1 MGEIHNIDLKFVIF
15 SMISVFILTKRVYVH
30 ATLEV
35 DFYSQSCPLVEEIV
49 RSVITKAYYNDSQIA
64 PALIRM
70 HFHDCFVRGC
80 DGSILLD
87 STPGSTSEKEAI
99 PNQTIRGYEVI
110 DEAKAMV
117 ESQCPSTVS
126 CADILAFAAR
136 DSATLA
142 SKKILYQVAAGR
154 RDGRISLEN
163 EVAINLPSQFFNAT
177 QLISNFES
185 KNLTA
190 EDLVILTGAHSIGV
204 AHCKSFINRL
214 YNFSAASGT
223 DPTLDPVYA
232 AILKRKCPSNTTNS
246 SSTVVALDSL
256 TPTIL
261 DNMFYVGLTKNL
273 GLLSSDQA
281 LLTEEF
287 LRNMVEMNANSE
299 KLFESKFGEAMVKM
313 GEIEV
318 LTGSD
323 GEIRKNCRVVNINAP
338 DDLPYLQFRSFE
350 VIQEAKRQGRQHQAR
365 NKQSA

>member
-1 MGEIHNIDLKFVIF
+1 MVGTDDEWIELAELQEATAMDWW
-15 SMISVFILTKRVYVH
+15 VFILTRRVYVH

-35 DFYSQSCPLVEEIV
+35 DFYSQSCPSVEKIV
-49 RSVITKAYYNDSQIA
+49 RSVITKAYYNDSRIA

-70 HFHDCFVRGC
+70 HFHDSFVRGC

-87 STPGSTSEKEAI
+87 STPGHASEKEAI

-136 DSATLA
+136 DSTTLA
-142 SKKILYQVAAGR
+142 SKKILYQVASGR

-163 EVAINLPSQFFNAT
+163 EVATNLPSQFFNAT
-177 QLISNFES
+177 QLISNFKS

-204 AHCKSFINRL
+204 AHCEAFINRL
-214 YNFSAASGT
+214 YNYSAASGT

-232 AILKRKCPSNTTNS
+232 ARLKRKCPSNTTNS
-246 SSTVVALDSL
+246 SSTVALDSL
-256 TPTIL
+256 TPKLL
-261 DNMFYVGLTKNL
+261 DNMFYVGLMKNL

-287 LRNMVEMNANSE
+287 LRIMWKRMRTMTNCGNRNLV
-299 KLFESKFGEAMVKM
+299 KLW
-313 GEIEV
+313 
-318 LTGSD
+318 
-323 GEIRKNCRVVNINAP
+323 
-338 DDLPYLQFRSFE
+338 
-350 VIQEAKRQGRQHQAR
+350 
-365 NKQSA
+365 

>member
-1 MGEIHNIDLKFVIF
+1 MGDTRNIDLRFVMF
-15 SMISVFILTKRVYVH
+15 SVISVFLLMERFYVH
-30 ATLEV
+30 ATLKV
-35 DFYSQSCPLVEEIV
+35 GFYNQSCPLVEEIV
-49 RSVITKAYYNDSQIA
+49 RSVITKAYYANNPQIA

-87 STPGSTSEKEAI
+87 STPGNTSEKEAI
-99 PNQTIRGYEVI
+99 PNQSIRGYEVI

-117 ESQCPSTVS
+117 ESLCPSTVS

-136 DSATLA
+136 DSTTLTLA

-154 RDGRISLEN
+154 RDGSISLEN
-163 EVAINLPSQFFNAT
+163 EVAMNLPSPLFNAT

-190 EDLVILTGAHSIGV
+190 EDLVVLTGAHSIGV
-204 AHCKSFINRL
+204 AQCGSFTNRL
-214 YNFSAASGT
+214 YNFSNASNT

-232 AILKRKCPSNTTNS
+232 EILEMKCPSNSTNS
-246 SSTVVALDSL
+246 SIVVALDSL
-256 TPTIL
+256 TPKTL
-261 DNMFYVGLTKNL
+261 DNMFYIGLMNNL

-287 LRNMVEMNANSE
+287 LRILVEMNASNE
-299 KLFESKFGEAMVKM
+299 KLWESKFGEAMVKM

-318 LTGSD
+318 LSGSD
-323 GEIRKNCRVVNINAP
+323 GEIRKNCRIVNSNALV
-338 DDLPYLQFRSFE
+338 DLAYLRFRSDE
-350 VIQEAKRQGRQHQAR
+350 VKEEGKQQHQEQH
-365 NKQSA
+365 KQSA

>member
-1 MGEIHNIDLKFVIF
+1 
-15 SMISVFILTKRVYVH
+15 
-30 ATLEV
+30 
-35 DFYSQSCPLVEEIV
+35 
-49 RSVITKAYYNDSQIA
+49 
-64 PALIRM
+64 
-70 HFHDCFVRGC
+70 
-80 DGSILLD
+80 
-87 STPGSTSEKEAI
+87 
-99 PNQTIRGYEVI
+99 
-110 DEAKAMV
+110 MV

-126 CADILAFAAR
+126 CADILAFAVR
-136 DSATLA
+136 DSTTLA

-163 EVAINLPSQFFNAT
+163 EVTINLPSQYFNAT

-204 AHCKSFINRL
+204 AHCESFINRL

-256 TPTIL
+256 TPKIL
-261 DNMFYVGLTKNL
+261 DNMFYVGLMKNL

-287 LRNMVEMNANSE
+287 VRIMVEMNANSE
-299 KLFESKFGEAMVKM
+299 NPDLVKLW
-313 GEIEV
+313 
-318 LTGSD
+318 
-323 GEIRKNCRVVNINAP
+323 
-338 DDLPYLQFRSFE
+338 
-350 VIQEAKRQGRQHQAR
+350 
-365 NKQSA
+365 